1 MNKETLPLPQA
12 SASQL
17 KMFRSHQKD
26 TNIGATIKKPLQ
38 EKVTKRYLLKNAIPT
53 FGVYLE
59 AIDLVMFI
67 DVLRGRFSCQCVGYY
82 GMTPN
87 LGSVVAVSV
96 NSLVVGMNF
105 LFQLRW

>member
-1 MNKETLPLPQA
+1 
-12 SASQL
+12 
-17 KMFRSHQKD
+17 
-26 TNIGATIKKPLQ
+26 
-38 EKVTKRYLLKNAIPT
+38 
-53 FGVYLE
+53 
-59 AIDLVMFI
+59 MFI

-96 NSLVVGMNF
+96 NSLVVGLNF

>member
-1 MNKETLPLPQA
+1 MTSMNKETLPLPQA

-53 FGVYLE
+53 FGV
-59 AIDLVMFI
+59 I
-67 DVLRGRFSCQCVGYY
+67 
-82 GMTPN
+82 P
-87 LGSVVAVSV
+87 GSY
-96 NSLVVGMNF
+96 
-105 LFQLRW
+105 